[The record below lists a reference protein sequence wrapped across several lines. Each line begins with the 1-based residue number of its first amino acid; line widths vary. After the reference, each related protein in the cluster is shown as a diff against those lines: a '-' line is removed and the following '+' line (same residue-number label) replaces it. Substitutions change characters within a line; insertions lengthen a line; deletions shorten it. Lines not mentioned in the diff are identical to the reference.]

1 MDYIVVQEI
10 GTMWYY
16 GLHCSTLNR
25 TRPVLSTILLYTIYE
40 RSGIMNNIAVRV
52 VRTKRYYELHCHKV
66 YVISS
71 LVDLLQQ
78 PVALDGIQCT

>member
-1 MDYIVVQEI
+1 MNYIVVHEI
-10 GTMWYY
+10 GTRRYY
-16 GLHCSTLNR
+16 GLHSSTLNR
-25 TRPVLSTILLYTIYE
+25 TRAVLSTILLYAKYE

-78 PVALDGIQCT
+78 PVALDVIQCT